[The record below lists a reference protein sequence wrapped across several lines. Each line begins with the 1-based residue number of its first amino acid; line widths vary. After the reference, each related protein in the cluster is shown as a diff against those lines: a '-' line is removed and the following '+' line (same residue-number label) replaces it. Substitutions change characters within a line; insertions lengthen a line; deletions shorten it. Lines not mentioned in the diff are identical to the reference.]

1 MMGVVILPC
10 DDAGTGP
17 AILLLHAG
25 IADRSMWAEQL
36 KPLSA
41 AGYRVIA
48 PDLPGFG
55 EAPMAVELDAPW
67 EDVLQTLDWLAV
79 KRFAVVGN
87 SFGGFVAQRIAAL
100 APERLW
106 ALALISSPDDEIDP
120 SPALKAA
127 WSAEEAALELEDI
140 DGAVESI
147 LEAWTLP
154 DAPARLRLRVAAMQR
169 RAFELQAQDG
179 ETPEGPDPLE
189 RDPGALGRL
198 ELPVLV
204 AVGEHEFP
212 DFHEAA
218 QRLAQVIPGARHEL
232 IPEAGHLAS
241 MERPEVFRDLLL
253 GFLAE
258 SRPAED
264 PT

>member
-1 MMGVVILPC
+1 MP
-10 DDAGTGP
+10 P
-17 AILLLHAG
+17 
-25 IADRSMWAEQL
+25 E
-36 KPLSA
+36 
-41 AGYRVIA
+41 
-48 PDLPGFG
+48 
-55 EAPMAVELDAPW
+55 VEAPW
-67 EDVLQTLDWLAV
+67 EDVLQTLDRLV
-79 KRFAVVGN
+79 VDRFAVVGN
-87 SFGGFVAQRIAAL
+87 SFGGLVAQRIAAL

-106 ALALISSPDDEIDP
+106 ALALISSPDDQIDP

-169 RAFELQAQDG
+169 QALELQAQDG
-179 ETPEGPDPLE
+179 ETPAGLDPLE
-189 RDPGALGRL
+189 QDPGALGRL

-204 AVGEHEFP
+204 TVGEHEFP

-218 QRLAQVIPGARHEL
+218 RRLARNIPGARHEL
-232 IPEAGHLAS
+232 IAEAGHLAP
-241 MERPEVFRDLLL
+241 MERPEDFRDLLL

-258 SRPAED
+258 FRPGD
-264 PT
+264 GPT